1 MLKALR
7 RWWLRVRIRALEDEI
22 VDIDDEILD
31 ATADGH
37 FLLVNDLVFLRN
49 SFEREIAQLYN
60 RLVRLK

>member
-22 VDIDDEILD
+22 VDIDDDILD

-37 FLLVNDLVFLRN
+37 FLLVHDLVVLRN